1 MRIGD
6 FGAAKRELSG
16 EKDDFV
22 FCGELFV
29 VERAM
34 PAVLMLQL
42 GASVSGKIDE
52 TEGFAAIWEALR
64 VSLTVPEYRRLAA
77 TDEYDDADENRNI
90 LVPEDDTPFRKLYG
104 LAVDNGV
111 ELEDMMKL
119 VMGLFE
125 AQTGRPTKSAP
136 ASSGGPPTISAS
148 SKTLLTPSVS
158 SHLRSVDSLIRG
170 ESETIQVDTDSNVI
184 QMGDGQLVPIEY
196 GPPSTGQ
203 TG

>member
-1 MRIGD
+1 MRIGE

-22 FCGELFV
+22 FCGEVFTVQRSL
-29 VERAM
+29 

-64 VSLTVPEYRRLAA
+64 VSLTAPEFYRLAA
-77 TDEYDDADENRNI
+77 TDEYEAADEKRMI
-90 LVPEDDTPFRKLYG
+90 LVPEDDMPFRRLYG

-125 AQTGRPTKSAP
+125 AQSGRPTRP
-136 ASSGGPPTISAS
+136 ASAS
-148 SKTLLTPSVS
+148 SDGPPNTSPSLNTS
-158 SHLRSVDSLIRG
+158 SHLRSVDSLLRG
-170 ESETIQVDTDSNVI
+170 DTETIQVETDSNLI
-184 QMGDGQLVPIEY
+184 QMGDGELVEVDYNTP
-196 GPPSTGQ
+196 TGQ

>member
-1 MRIGD
+1 
-6 FGAAKRELSG
+6 L
-16 EKDDFV
+16 
-22 FCGELFV
+22 
-29 VERAM
+29 

-90 LVPEDDTPFRKLYG
+90 LVPEDDSPFRKLYG

-136 ASSGGPPTISAS
+136 ASSGGPPTISPS
-148 SKTLLTPSVS
+148 SNTS

-170 ESETIQVDTDSNVI
+170 EGETLQVDTDPNTV
-184 QMGDGQLVPIEY
+184 QLGDGQLVQLVPAE
-196 GPPSTGQ
+196 Q